1 MKICVF
7 PGSFDPITKGHE
19 ELVKRA
25 APLFDKVII
34 AIGVNSKKKYL
45 FTLEQ
50 RLEWIK
56 TVFKDFDN
64 VEVDHFQ
71 NLTANYCKTVDA
83 RYLLRGLRNASD
95 FDYEKTISQI
105 NNIVGDGLETV
116 FLISNPKYSHISS
129 SVVRELIKGKGDVTP
144 FIPDSIEL

>member
-45 FTLEQ
+45 FSLEQ
-50 RLEWIK
+50 RLEWIE

-71 NLTANYCKTVDA
+71 NLTANYCKTVNA
-83 RYLLRGLRNASD
+83 NYLLRGLRNASD